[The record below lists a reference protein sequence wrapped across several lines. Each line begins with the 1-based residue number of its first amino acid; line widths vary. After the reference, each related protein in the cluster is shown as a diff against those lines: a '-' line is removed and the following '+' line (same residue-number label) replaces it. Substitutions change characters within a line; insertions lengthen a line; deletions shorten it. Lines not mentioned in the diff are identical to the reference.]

1 MIFSFAWRNIIRNWH
16 RSFVTVA
23 AVATGLSALIFLWG
37 FNDGVHNAMM
47 RNLQQVIVGSIQIH
61 HVDYFKKSSLSR
73 HMQATP
79 ELQEALA
86 KVQHSG
92 QIKALSWRLDT
103 FALAAGDDVSE
114 GLVLLGMDAKAE
126 AKTTRIAQ
134 KVDKGRFLQV
144 GDGAVCVLGA
154 TAARNLGVGL
164 GDDVIFLTQD
174 RFGALAADKFELIGI
189 ISSGEMGI
197 DRGLAI
203 VPLDV
208 LQTML
213 EMQGR
218 YTRVVLQ
225 IEPENLEAVTASLRK
240 GLDDKGY
247 EVLRWYD
254 MYPMMKQWVD
264 LENAFYYIFLGVV
277 LLIVAAGIMNTVLM
291 SMLERVREFGVMM
304 ALGCSRRI
312 LAAMVIVES
321 MILGALGVLLGL
333 VVGLTLV
340 AWFHLVGI
348 DLSAQMDTIARFYVD
363 PIVYT
368 EIDSDHLW
376 QTAGSV
382 MAAAI
387 VAAFVPIWR
396 VAKLQPVEA
405 IHHV

>member
-1 MIFSFAWRNIIRNWH
+1 VILSLAWRNIIRNWH
-16 RSFVTVA
+16 RSFVTIA
-23 AVATGLSALIFLWG
+23 AVATGLGALIFLWG

-61 HVDYFKKSSLSR
+61 YADYFKKSSLSR
-73 HMQATP
+73 NMQATP
-79 ELQEALA
+79 ELQ
-86 KVQHSG
+86 KVLDNVQASG

-134 KVDKGRFLQV
+134 KVDQGRFLQV

-154 TAARNLGVGL
+154 TAARNLGVLL

-174 RFGALAADKFELIGI
+174 RFGALAADKFKLIGI

-208 LQTML
+208 LQNML

-225 IEPENLEAVTASLRK
+225 IEPDNLEAVTTLLRNA
-240 GLDDKGY
+240 LSHKGY
-247 EVLRWYD
+247 EVLRWHD

-312 LAAMVIVES
+312 LASMVIVES
-321 MILGALGVLLGL
+321 VILGALGVLLGL
-333 VVGLTLV
+333 TVGLTLV
-340 AWFHLVGI
+340 TWFHSVGI
-348 DLSAQMDTIARFYVD
+348 DLSSQMDTVARFYVD

>member
-1 MIFSFAWRNIIRNWH
+1 MIFSLAWRNIARSWH
-16 RSFVTVA
+16 RSLVTIT

-37 FNDGVHNAMM
+37 FNDGVHNVMM
-47 RNLQQVIVGSIQIH
+47 RNLQQVIVGSVQIH
-61 HVDYFKKSSLSR
+61 HDNFFKKPSLSR
-73 HMQATP
+73 HIQQTP
-79 ELQEALA
+79 ELQKALS
-86 KVQHSG
+86 KVQNSG
-92 QIKALSWRLDT
+92 QIKASSWRLDT
-103 FALAAGDDVSE
+103 FALAAGDNVSE
-114 GLVLLGMDAKAE
+114 GLVLLGIDAKTE
-126 AKTTRIAQ
+126 AKTTRIAE
-134 KVDKGRFLQV
+134 KVDQGRFLQV

-154 TAARNLGVGL
+154 TAARNLGVVL

-174 RFGALAADKFELIGI
+174 RFGALAADKFKLIGI

-203 VPLDV
+203 VPLNV
-208 LQTML
+208 LQNML
-213 EMQGR
+213 EMKGR

-225 IEPENLEAVTASLRK
+225 IEPENLEAVTALLRASL
-240 GLDDKGY
+240 DHSGY

-277 LLIVAAGIMNTVLM
+277 LLIIAAGIMNTVLM

-304 ALGCSRRI
+304 ALGCSRRT
-312 LAAMVIVES
+312 LAGMVIVES
-321 MILGALGVLLGL
+321 MTLGALGVLLGL
-333 VVGLTLV
+333 LVGLTLV
-340 AWFHLVGI
+340 AWFHSVGI
-348 DLSAQMDTIARFYVD
+348 DLSAEMDTVARFYVD

-368 EIDSDHLW
+368 EIDSNHLW

>member
-1 MIFSFAWRNIIRNWH
+1 MIFSLAWRNIV
-16 RSFVTVA
+16 RSWQRSLLTIA

-61 HVDYFKKSSLSR
+61 HADFFKKSSLSR
-73 HMQATP
+73 HMQATA
-79 ELQEALA
+79 ELQEALV
-86 KVQHSG
+86 KVKNSG
-92 QIKALSWRLDT
+92 QINALSWRLDT

-126 AKTTRIAQ
+126 EKTTRIAQ
-134 KVDKGRFLQV
+134 KVDQGRFLQV
-144 GDGAVCVLGA
+144 GDSAVCVLGA
-154 TAARNLGVGL
+154 TAARNLGVSL

-174 RFGALAADKFELIGI
+174 RFGALAADKFKLVGI

-203 VPLDV
+203 VPLNV
-208 LQTML
+208 LQNML

-225 IEPENLEAVTASLRK
+225 IEPENLEVVTTLLRASLNHK
-240 GLDDKGY
+240 DY

-396 VAKLQPVEA
+396 VARLQPVEA

>member
-1 MIFSFAWRNIIRNWH
+1 M
-16 RSFVTVA
+16 
-23 AVATGLSALIFLWG
+23 
-37 FNDGVHNAMM
+37 
-47 RNLQQVIVGSIQIH
+47 
-61 HVDYFKKSSLSR
+61 K
-73 HMQATP
+73 ATP
-79 ELQEALA
+79 ELQ
-86 KVQHSG
+86 KVLDNVQASG

-126 AKTTRIAQ
+126 GKTTRIAQ
-134 KVDKGRFLQV
+134 KVDRGRFLQV

-154 TAARNLGVGL
+154 TAARNLGVLL

-174 RFGALAADKFELIGI
+174 RFGALAADKFKLIGI

-208 LQTML
+208 LQNML

-225 IEPENLEAVTASLRK
+225 IEPDNLEAVTTLLRNA
-240 GLDDKGY
+240 LSHKGY
-247 EVLRWYD
+247 EVLRWHD
-254 MYPMMKQWVD
+254 MYPLMKQWVD

-312 LAAMVIVES
+312 LASMVIVES
-321 MILGALGVLLGL
+321 VILGALGVLLGL
-333 VVGLTLV
+333 TVGLTLV
-340 AWFHLVGI
+340 TWFHSVGI
-348 DLSAQMDTIARFYVD
+348 DLSSQMDTVARFYVD

>member
-1 MIFSFAWRNIIRNWH
+1 MMFSLAWRNVA
-16 RSFVTVA
+16 RSWQRSLVTIA

-37 FNDGVHNAMM
+37 FNDGVHNTMM
-47 RNLQQVIVGSIQIH
+47 RNLQQVIVGSVQIH
-61 HVDYFKKSSLSR
+61 HADFFKKSSLSR
-73 HMQATP
+73 HMKLTP
-79 ELQEALA
+79 ELQNALSKA
-86 KVQHSG
+86 QNSG
-92 QIKALSWRLDT
+92 QVKALSWRLET
-103 FALAAGDDVSE
+103 FALAAGNDVSE
-114 GLVLLGMDAKAE
+114 GLLLLGMDAKSE
-126 AKTTRIAQ
+126 AKTTRIAE
-134 KVDKGRFLQV
+134 KVDQGRFLQA
-144 GDGAVCVLGA
+144 GDGPVCVLGA
-154 TAARNLGVGL
+154 TAARNLGVNL
-164 GDDVIFLTQD
+164 GDDVIFLSQD
-174 RFGALAADKFELIGI
+174 RFGALAADKFKLIGI

-203 VPLDV
+203 IPLNV
-208 LQTML
+208 LQNML

-225 IEPENLEAVTASLRK
+225 IAPDNLEAVTTLLRASLNHK
-240 GLDDKGY
+240 DY

-304 ALGCSRRI
+304 ALGCSRSV
-312 LAAMVIVES
+312 LAGMVIVES

-333 VVGLTLV
+333 LIGLSLV
-340 AWFHLVGI
+340 AWFHSVGI
-348 DLSAQMDTIARFYVD
+348 DLSAEMDTIARFYID
-363 PIVYT
+363 PVVYT
-368 EIDSDHLW
+368 EIDADHLW

-387 VAAFVPIWR
+387 VAAFVPMWR

>member
-1 MIFSFAWRNIIRNWH
+1 MFSLAWRNIARSWH
-16 RSFVTVA
+16 RSLVTIT

-37 FNDGVHNAMM
+37 FNDGVHNVMM
-47 RNLQQVIVGSIQIH
+47 RNLQQVIVGSVQIH
-61 HVDYFKKSSLSR
+61 HDNFFKKPSLSR
-73 HMQATP
+73 HIQQTP
-79 ELQEALA
+79 ELQKALS
-86 KVQHSG
+86 KVQNSG
-92 QIKALSWRLDT
+92 QIKASSWRLDT
-103 FALAAGDDVSE
+103 FALAAGDNVSE
-114 GLVLLGMDAKAE
+114 GLVLLGIDAKTE
-126 AKTTRIAQ
+126 AKTTRIAE
-134 KVDKGRFLQV
+134 KVDQGRFLQV

-154 TAARNLGVGL
+154 TAARNLGVVL

-174 RFGALAADKFELIGI
+174 RFGALAADKFKLIGI

-203 VPLDV
+203 VPLNV
-208 LQTML
+208 LQNML
-213 EMQGR
+213 EMKGR

-225 IEPENLEAVTASLRK
+225 IEPENLEAVTALLRASL
-240 GLDDKGY
+240 DHSDY

-277 LLIVAAGIMNTVLM
+277 LLIIAAGIMNTVLM

-304 ALGCSRRI
+304 ALGCSRRT
-312 LAAMVIVES
+312 LAGMVIVES
-321 MILGALGVLLGL
+321 MTLGALGVLLGL
-333 VVGLTLV
+333 LVGLTLV
-340 AWFHLVGI
+340 AWFHSAGI
-348 DLSAQMDTIARFYVD
+348 DLSAEMDTVARFYVD

-368 EIDSDHLW
+368 EIDSNHLW

>member
-1 MIFSFAWRNIIRNWH
+1 MIFFLAWRNIV
-16 RSFVTVA
+16 RSWQRSLVTIT

-37 FNDGVHNAMM
+37 FNDGVHNSMM
-47 RNLQQVIVGSIQIH
+47 RNLQEVIIGSVQIH
-61 HVDYFKKSSLSR
+61 HVDFFQKSSLSR
-73 HMQATP
+73 HMQQTS
-79 ELQEALA
+79 ELQKALF
-86 KVQHSG
+86 KVQNSG
-92 QIKALSWRLDT
+92 KVKALSWRLDT

-126 AKTTRIAQ
+126 MKTTRIAQ
-134 KVDKGRFLQV
+134 KVDQGRFLQE

-154 TAARNLGVGL
+154 TAAGNLGLDL

-174 RFGALAADKFELIGI
+174 RFGALAADKFKLIGI

-208 LQTML
+208 LQEML

-225 IEPENLEAVTASLRK
+225 IDHENVQTVTASLRSL
-240 GLDDKGY
+240 LDDSY

-291 SMLERVREFGVMM
+291 SMLERVREFGVMI
-304 ALGCSRRI
+304 ALGCSRRM
-312 LAAMVIVES
+312 LAGMVIVES
-321 MILGALGVLLGL
+321 SILGALGICLGL
-333 VVGLTLV
+333 FVGLSLV
-340 AWFHLVGI
+340 AWFHSVGI
-348 DLSAQMDTIARFYVD
+348 DLSSEMDTIARFYVD
-363 PIVYT
+363 PVVYT

-382 MAAAI
+382 MIAAV
-387 VAAFVPIWR
+387 VAACVPVWR

>member
-1 MIFSFAWRNIIRNWH
+1 MILSLAWRNIA
-16 RSFVTVA
+16 RSWQRSLVTVA

-37 FNDGVHNAMM
+37 FNDGVHNTMM

-61 HVDYFKKSSLSR
+61 HTDFFKKPSLSR
-73 HMQATP
+73 HMKQTP
-79 ELQEALA
+79 ELMKALSKA
-86 KVQHSG
+86 QHSG
-92 QIKALSWRLDT
+92 QVKGLSCRLDS

-114 GLVLLGMDAKAE
+114 GLVLLGMDTKAE
-126 AKTTRIAQ
+126 AQTTRIAE
-134 KVDKGRFLQV
+134 KVDQGRFLQAD
-144 GDGAVCVLGA
+144 DGAVCVLGA
-154 TAARNLGVGL
+154 TAARNLGVSL

-174 RFGALAADKFELIGI
+174 RFGALAADKFKLIGI

-225 IEPENLEAVTASLRK
+225 IAPEHLESVTTSLRASLNHK
-240 GLDDKGY
+240 DY

-304 ALGCSRRI
+304 ALGCSRRV
-312 LAAMVIVES
+312 LAGMVIVES
-321 MILGALGVLLGL
+321 MILGALGVLFGL
-333 VVGLTLV
+333 FVGLTLV
-340 AWFHLVGI
+340 AWFHGVGI
-348 DLSAQMDTIARFYVD
+348 DLSAQMDTVARFYVD

-368 EIDSDHLW
+368 EIDANHLW

>member
-1 MIFSFAWRNIIRNWH
+1 
-16 RSFVTVA
+16 
-23 AVATGLSALIFLWG
+23 
-37 FNDGVHNAMM
+37 
-47 RNLQQVIVGSIQIH
+47 
-61 HVDYFKKSSLSR
+61 
-73 HMQATP
+73 
-79 ELQEALA
+79 
-86 KVQHSG
+86 
-92 QIKALSWRLDT
+92 
-103 FALAAGDDVSE
+103 
-114 GLVLLGMDAKAE
+114 
-126 AKTTRIAQ
+126 
-134 KVDKGRFLQV
+134 
-144 GDGAVCVLGA
+144 
-154 TAARNLGVGL
+154 
-164 GDDVIFLTQD
+164 
-174 RFGALAADKFELIGI
+174 
-189 ISSGEMGI
+189 MGI

-208 LQTML
+208 LQNML

-225 IEPENLEAVTASLRK
+225 IEPDNLEAVTTSLRNA
-240 GLDDKGY
+240 LSHKGY

-312 LAAMVIVES
+312 LASMVIVES
-321 MILGALGVLLGL
+321 VILGALGVLLGL
-333 VVGLTLV
+333 MVGLALV
-340 AWFHLVGI
+340 AWFHSAGI
-348 DLSAQMDTIARFYVD
+348 DLSAQMDTVARFYVD

-368 EIDSDHLW
+368 EIDSNHLW

>member
-1 MIFSFAWRNIIRNWH
+1 MIFSLAWRNVA
-16 RSFVTVA
+16 RSWQRSLVTIA

-37 FNDGVHNAMM
+37 FNDGVHNTMM
-47 RNLQQVIVGSIQIH
+47 RNLQQVIVGSVQIH
-61 HVDYFKKSSLSR
+61 HADFFKKSSLSR
-73 HMQATP
+73 HMKLTP
-79 ELQEALA
+79 ELQNALSKA
-86 KVQHSG
+86 QNSG
-92 QIKALSWRLDT
+92 QVKALSWRLET
-103 FALAAGDDVSE
+103 FALAAGNDVSE
-114 GLVLLGMDAKAE
+114 GLLLLGMDAKSE
-126 AKTTRIAQ
+126 AKTTRIAE
-134 KVDKGRFLQV
+134 KVDQGRFLQA
-144 GDGAVCVLGA
+144 GDGPVCVLGA
-154 TAARNLGVGL
+154 TAARNLGVNL
-164 GDDVIFLTQD
+164 GDDVIFLSQD
-174 RFGALAADKFELIGI
+174 RFGALAADKFKLIGI

-203 VPLDV
+203 IPLNV
-208 LQTML
+208 LQNML

-225 IEPENLEAVTASLRK
+225 IAPDNLEAVTTLLRASLNHK
-240 GLDDKGY
+240 DY

-304 ALGCSRRI
+304 ALGCSRSV
-312 LAAMVIVES
+312 LAGMVIVES

-333 VVGLTLV
+333 LIGLSLV
-340 AWFHLVGI
+340 AWFHSVGI
-348 DLSAQMDTIARFYVD
+348 DLSAEMDTIARFYID
-363 PIVYT
+363 PVVYT
-368 EIDSDHLW
+368 EIDADHLW

-387 VAAFVPIWR
+387 VAAFVPMWR